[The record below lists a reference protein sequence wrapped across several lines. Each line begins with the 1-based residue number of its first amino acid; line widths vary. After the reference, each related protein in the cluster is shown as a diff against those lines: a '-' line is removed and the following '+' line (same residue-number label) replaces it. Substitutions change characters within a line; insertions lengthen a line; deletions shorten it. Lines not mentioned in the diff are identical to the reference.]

1 MSNLLLLDPD
11 EFDIDLMID
20 DEEKNDFYCKRLI
33 EKWTPELESE
43 MLEAFIRLY
52 YADMYEQWGPDDEEE
67 RRNDWPEFKTPSN
80 LVNYIGTEVTLYVLE
95 DAVYAKS
102 KTGDTPY
109 ESKEIPV
116 CVILVLNCPWDEE
129 HGWAAVFVDEKLV
142 TVDTD
147 TVDCVWLN

>member
-52 YADMYEQWGPDDEEE
+52 YADMYEQWGPDDEKEGTTG
-67 RRNDWPEFKTPSN
+67 RN
-80 LVNYIGTEVTLYVLE
+80 
-95 DAVYAKS
+95 S
-102 KTGDTPY
+102 KPL
-109 ESKEIPV
+109 P
-116 CVILVLNCPWDEE
+116 ILLITSEQ
-129 HGWAAVFVDEKLV
+129 KL
-142 TVDTD
+142 
-147 TVDCVWLN
+147 LSMF